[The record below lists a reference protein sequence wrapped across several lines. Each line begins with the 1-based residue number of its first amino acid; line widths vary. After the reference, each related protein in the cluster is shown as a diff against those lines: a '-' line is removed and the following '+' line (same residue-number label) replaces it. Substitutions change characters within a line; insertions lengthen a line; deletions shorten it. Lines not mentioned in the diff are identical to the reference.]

1 MRLRSTTLSR
11 RWVAGPGSIQ
21 ARNFVN
27 FYFCSDVIVSDKGRK
42 LCFSSFIRL
51 YAGLSQ
57 LFAFC
62 LETMKGSVFRWTGSM
77 LLCFGIS
84 LKEEYSHGRPV
95 VSIRQSPKAIFL
107 LQPSYFVHSYSF
119 FN

>member
-51 YAGLSQ
+51 YAGL
-57 LFAFC
+57 FIR
-62 LETMKGSVFRWTGSM
+62 SV
-77 LLCFGIS
+77 LLNRN
-84 LKEEYSHGRPV
+84 Y
-95 VSIRQSPKAIFL
+95 L
-107 LQPSYFVHSYSF
+107 LSA
-119 FN
+119 